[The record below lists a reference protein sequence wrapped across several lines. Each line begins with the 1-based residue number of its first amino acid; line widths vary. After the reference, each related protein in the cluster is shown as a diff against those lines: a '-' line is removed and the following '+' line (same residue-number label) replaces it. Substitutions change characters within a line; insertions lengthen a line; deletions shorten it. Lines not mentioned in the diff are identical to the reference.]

1 VKSFS
6 PARSGLDTAASRN
19 RAGADA
25 TVKAVLDQGLG
36 NIDPA
41 SVTLMVDG
49 AAVTPTVNKVG
60 SEVTVTYK
68 PASFANGSHT
78 VALTFGDRTI
88 NWTFGVG
95 LPSTPTFWI
104 EASDYNYDSGQT
116 RPEASVMPYFGGA
129 YAGLAGVID
138 VDYHPGGEPSNP
150 FYRYPNTQGTPM
162 SWANDRDRGAGEVVT
177 NFRIGWGGGGQWW
190 NYTRTFP
197 NGKYNV
203 YAALCHADP
212 ATSATRIGGRLED
225 VTGGTT
231 TVLGVFHAP
240 GTGGW
245 GNNALVPLQDA
256 ATTNTV
262 VALDLSGTKTWRF
275 NLANG
280 DYDYLLLAPALE
292 TAPEFTGVTKNT
304 DGTITVTWTGG
315 GTLEVTPSLS
325 PVDWQ
330 PVAGAVSPYTFTPQ
344 AGVNTLFGRIRQ

>member
-1 VKSFS
+1 
-6 PARSGLDTAASRN
+6 
-19 RAGADA
+19 
-25 TVKAVLDQGLG
+25 
-36 NIDPA
+36 
-41 SVTLMVDG
+41 
-49 AAVTPTVNKVG
+49 
-60 SEVTVTYK
+60 
-68 PASFANGSHT
+68 
-78 VALTFGDRTI
+78 
-88 NWTFGVG
+88 
-95 LPSTPTFWI
+95 
-104 EASDYNYDSGQT
+104 
-116 RPEASVMPYFGGA
+116 
-129 YAGLAGVID
+129 
-138 VDYHPGGEPSNP
+138 
-150 FYRYPNTQGTPM
+150 
-162 SWANDRDRGAGEVVT
+162 
-177 NFRIGWGGGGQWW
+177 
-190 NYTRTFP
+190 
-197 NGKYNV
+197 
-203 YAALCHADP
+203 
-212 ATSATRIGGRLED
+212 